1 MNNTDFPIS
10 RFHELLQSGQ
20 TVLIA
25 TNNNGKN
32 NVMTAAWQTPLNF
45 SPALIAVVINGDS
58 LTHKTLLETREAVI
72 AVPTAELVSA
82 VMGCGTTTGFET
94 DKFKEFGLTAVKAS
108 TVSAPLINECFAN
121 IECSLYDD
129 ALAEKYDLFI
139 LEVKKL
145 HLNKN
150 IIEPQTLHYLHDSEF
165 FIPGKKI
172 KA

>member
-1 MNNTDFPIS
+1 MKNSNFPIS

-25 TNNNGKN
+25 TCSSGKN
-32 NVMTAAWQTPLNF
+32 NVMAAAWQTPLNF
-45 SPALIAVVINGDS
+45 SPALIAVVINSDS

-72 AVPTAELVSA
+72 AVPTAEIVSA
-82 VMGCGTTTGFET
+82 VMGCGTTTGFDT
-94 DKFKEFGLTAVKAS
+94 DKFKKFGLTAATAD

-121 IECSLYDD
+121 LECTLYDD
-129 ALAEKYDLFI
+129 TLAEKHDLFI

-150 IIEPQTLHYLHDSEF
+150 ITEPQTLHYLHDSEF
-165 FIPGKKI
+165 FIPGRKI